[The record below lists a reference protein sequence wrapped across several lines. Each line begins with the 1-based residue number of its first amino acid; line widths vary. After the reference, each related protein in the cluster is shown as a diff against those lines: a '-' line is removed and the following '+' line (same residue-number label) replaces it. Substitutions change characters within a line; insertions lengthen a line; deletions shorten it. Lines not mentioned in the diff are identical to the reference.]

1 MCGISGII
9 SFNRNKEVK
18 PSHLRKMADN
28 LIHRGPDDSGIYLNN
43 SRTVGFGFRRLS
55 IVDLDGGAQP
65 MSDQDGQVSIVFNGE
80 IYNHTEIRMILRSK
94 GYQFCSSSDTEA
106 IIKGYLEWGNDV
118 VKYLRGMFAFALW
131 DTKTN
136 KLLVARDRLGV
147 KPVYFFNDG
156 ESFIF
161 ASEIKAILSLPNI
174 SKILNEKSLYHYLT
188 FAVSPAPDTMFK
200 NIKKLK
206 PGNFIEV
213 SLNGSI
219 KNKKYWEP
227 IVDSFI
233 NDITEDEAIKKL
245 RSLLRE
251 SIKLRMMSDVPVGA
265 FLSGGID
272 SSLNVALMTEIMDR
286 PVDSFSVAINND
298 KKSNE
303 LKYAKEVAKTFHTN
317 HHEEIISNKDFIEF
331 LPEMVKIQDEPIADP
346 VCIPL
351 YFVSKLARN
360 SKTYVIQVGEGVD
373 ELFCGYSLYGTLEN
387 FNRSYYAPFSNFPYI
402 IKKLLGSVGKVFLPE
417 KKQRYFAY
425 L

>member
-9 SFNRNKEVK
+9 SFNSNKEVK
-18 PSHLRKMADN
+18 PSHLKKMADN
-28 LIHRGPDDSGIYLNN
+28 LIHRGPDDSGIYLNT

-80 IYNHTEIRMILRSK
+80 IYNHIEIRKILRSK
-94 GYQFCSSSDTEA
+94 GYQFRSSSDTEA

-188 FAVSPAPDTMFK
+188 FAVSPAPETMFK

-233 NDITEDEAIKKL
+233 NDITEDETIKKL
-245 RSLLRE
+245 RILLRE

-317 HHEEIISNKDFIEF
+317 HHEETISSKDFIEF

-360 SKTYVIQVGEGVD
+360 SKNLCNSGG
-373 ELFCGYSLYGTLEN
+373 
-387 FNRSYYAPFSNFPYI
+387 
-402 IKKLLGSVGKVFLPE
+402 
-417 KKQRYFAY
+417 
-425 L
+425 